1 MEKKGE
7 KLLLPAE
14 LVIGNAAVLFKDLK
28 SRDKSTALVM
38 DFGEVDKFDS
48 AGIAFLN
55 YVKKHFKNVA
65 FENVRPEFSRIF
77 EKYLSGEKVRPQK
90 EEPVTV
96 VAERIEKLG
105 DRFWKFKNR
114 ARIYLSLL
122 TDEIYYTFQYLVRRR
137 GVYPGEILH
146 QLYFMAYDSAPI
158 VCFISFLVGVT
169 ISVTSAQQLKLF
181 GADIYIADLVGFG
194 MIRELVPL
202 MTGIILA
209 GKIGAAITAEISSMK
224 VMEEVDALK
233 TMGLQPEQ
241 FLMVPRLIAITLAIP
256 LLVALA
262 DFVGIFGGML
272 VARFF
277 LGIVPRVFLDEMFL
291 IVGLGDVLIGLGKT
305 IAFGWVVVVSAG
317 YKGFSVER
325 GAREVGVATTRSV
338 VLSISLIIVLDCI
351 FAILLY

>member
-1 MEKKGE
+1 MENNVE

-14 LVIGNAAVLFKDLK
+14 LVIGNVTGLFEELRGWDRS
-28 SRDKSTALVM
+28 SRVAL
-38 DFGEVDKFDS
+38 DFARVEKFDS
-48 AGIAFLN
+48 AGIALLN
-55 YVKKHFKNVA
+55 YIKKHFSAVDFDHVK
-65 FENVRPEFSRIF
+65 PEFQQVLD
-77 EKYLSGEKVRPQK
+77 KYLTDEKIQPRQ
-90 EEPVTV
+90 EPVASAV
-96 VAERIEKLG
+96 ERIEKIG
-105 DRFWKFKNR
+105 DRFWRFKNR

-122 TDEIYYTFQYLVRRR
+122 ADEIYYTFQYLLKRR

-158 VCFISFLVGVT
+158 VCFISFLVGIT

-233 TMGLQPEQ
+233 TMGLQPEK
-241 FLMVPRLIAITLAIP
+241 FLMVPRLVAITMAIP

-262 DFVGIFGGML
+262 DFVGIFAGML

-291 IVGLGDVLIGLGKT
+291 IVDAGDVLIGLGKT
-305 IAFGWVVVVSAG
+305 IVFGWVVVVSAG

-325 GAREVGVATTRSV
+325 GAREIGVVTTKSV
-338 VLSISLIIVLDCI
+338 VLSISLIIVMDCI
-351 FAILLY
+351 FAMMLY